1 MNKNRLLFSAGLSF
15 FIIVL
20 TYSLSAIMVTPLT
33 SQKEMSQ
40 EEQEETKIVDGICYR
55 VSLID

>member
-33 SQKEMSQ
+33 SQKEMSR
-40 EEQEETKIVDGICYR
+40 EEKEETKIVDGIC
-55 VSLID
+55 